1 MMTKKKWLTIFLLG
15 LVIICALYLM
25 NYKVKNPYKTE
36 IYDVEGGFGYK
47 ISYNSKLLIKQDHIP
62 AVQYNKVF
70 CSQEDAEKVANF
82 VSEKLYNKKGP
93 KITIENLNSLNIN
106 LNCNN

>member
-1 MMTKKKWLTIFLLG
+1 MTKKKWLTIFLLG
-15 LVIICALYLM
+15 LVIIGAFYLK
-25 NYKVKNPYKTE
+25 NSKINNPYITE
-36 IYDVEGGFGYK
+36 IYNVEGGFGYK

-62 AVQYNKVF
+62 AVQNNKIF

-82 VSEKLYNKKGP
+82 VSEQLYNKKGP
-93 KITIENLNSLNIN
+93 KVTVENLNSLNIN